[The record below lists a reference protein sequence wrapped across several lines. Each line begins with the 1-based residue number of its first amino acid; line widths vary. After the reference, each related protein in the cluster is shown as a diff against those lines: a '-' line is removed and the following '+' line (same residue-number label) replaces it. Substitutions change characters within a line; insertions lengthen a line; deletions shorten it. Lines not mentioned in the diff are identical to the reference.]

1 MSGSA
6 SLMVAM
12 IPLPVSTKLRYRAR
26 LSNAG
31 LFLLLSLLALSLLFN
46 LAIYM
51 PHHATVTDPLPHLL
65 DAIKR
70 HGTTEN
76 LTHLIIVPGHA
87 IWTGT
92 DPNLRLS
99 EDQWLLESYQK
110 GRGRLA
116 AFFAHISRG

>member
-1 MSGSA
+1 
-6 SLMVAM
+6 M
-12 IPLPVSTKLRYRAR
+12 IPLPVSTKLRSRAR
-26 LSNAG
+26 LSNGG
-31 LFLLLSLLALSLLFN
+31 LFSLLSLLALSLLCN
-46 LAIYM
+46 LAFYI
-51 PHHATVTDPLPHLL
+51 PHHATDPLPVLL
-65 DAIKR
+65 AAIKR
-70 HGTTEN
+70 HDSTER

-110 GRGRLA
+110 GKGRLA